1 MGVKLKAANGGGSV
15 ELDVPST
22 VNSDISLTLPA
33 TDGAAEQVLKT
44 NGSGTLDW
52 VSRGVLQIAQDTHD
66 TVISSSST
74 TWVSCGASVA
84 FDIVKA
90 NSKCLVNAHTS
101 IHSTVDGSGRARL
114 RLRRTVGSTTTAIV
128 EAAEALV
135 DYGQSGVHVQGAGFT
150 FLDTHGVG
158 TAGTQITYHLEFSC
172 SNTSGPVQ
180 VNNNGI
186 TLITVMEVDG

>member
-22 VNSDISLTLPA
+22 VNSDITLTLPA

-44 NGSGTLDW
+44 NGSGALDW
-52 VSRGVLQIAQDTHD
+52 VSRGVLQIHQATHD
-66 TVISSSST
+66 TMISSNST
-74 TWVSCGASVA
+74 AWVSCGTSVA
-84 FDIVKA
+84 FNIIKA
-90 NSKCLVNAHTS
+90 SSKCLVNAHTS
-101 IHSTVDGSGRARL
+101 LQGAISAAGRGRL
-114 RLRRTVGSTTTAIV
+114 RLRRTIGSTTTTIV

-135 DYGQSGVHVQGAGFT
+135 DYSQGGVHLQGVGFT
-150 FLDTHGVG
+150 FLDTHGVA

-172 SNTSGPVQ
+172 NSTNGPVA